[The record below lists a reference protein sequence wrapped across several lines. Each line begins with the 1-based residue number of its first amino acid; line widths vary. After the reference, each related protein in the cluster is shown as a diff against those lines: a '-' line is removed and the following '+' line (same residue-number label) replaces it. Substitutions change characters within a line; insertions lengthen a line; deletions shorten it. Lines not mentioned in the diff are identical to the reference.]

1 MHPFYFQQYVRSDY
15 FLCRHY
21 TCRPTREF
29 GGGGADSLFQTLDR
43 AARWHQTQMPLVNTG
58 HQSLHIQRLA
68 SENLDQQVKRV
79 FTQAYLLYIVHDT
92 LHISLEVVLS
102 DFRQKQD
109 WVTGRA

>member
-1 MHPFYFQQYVRSDY
+1 MYEATIFYAATTPAVPLVNS
-15 FLCRHY
+15 
-21 TCRPTREF
+21 
-29 GGGGADSLFQTLDR
+29 GTLDR

-102 DFRQKQD
+102 DFRQQKRLGHGQ
-109 WVTGRA
+109 GIERN

>member
-1 MHPFYFQQYVRSDY
+1 MYEATIFYAATKPAVPLVNS
-15 FLCRHY
+15 
-21 TCRPTREF
+21 
-29 GGGGADSLFQTLDR
+29 GGGADSLFQTLDR

-92 LHISLEVVLS
+92 LHISLEV
-102 DFRQKQD
+102 
-109 WVTGRA
+109 G